1 MKKSSSKPTES
12 TLSKRAIMR
21 LMMPVRLLQWCQR
34 VREMANAHPR
44 KTVAIILAA
53 VSLNVGMV
61 IYLSEKTRREPFS
74 YTTISPV
81 KVVGND
87 WGKVNLQAADI
98 PFTWK
103 NYQQVSALKDSLEY
117 LMGKANRNK
126 EDTLLFIRIFERYA
140 ELDPAFAESADARI
154 AKSNTEAVNLFNYKH
169 LAP

>member
-1 MKKSSSKPTES
+1 MKKNSSEPTARQ
-12 TLSKRAIMR
+12 LSKETIIRMI
-21 LMMPVRLLQWCQR
+21 MPVKLRQWCQR
-34 VREMANAHPR
+34 VRDIANAHPR

-61 IYLSEKTRREPFS
+61 IFLSEKTRQQPFS
-74 YTTISPV
+74 YTNLSPA
-81 KVVGND
+81 KVVGRD
-87 WGKVNLQAADI
+87 WEKVNLQAVDI

-140 ELDPAFAESADARI
+140 ELDPAFAKALMRELP
-154 AKSNTEAVNLFNYKH
+154 VKH
-169 LAP
+169 